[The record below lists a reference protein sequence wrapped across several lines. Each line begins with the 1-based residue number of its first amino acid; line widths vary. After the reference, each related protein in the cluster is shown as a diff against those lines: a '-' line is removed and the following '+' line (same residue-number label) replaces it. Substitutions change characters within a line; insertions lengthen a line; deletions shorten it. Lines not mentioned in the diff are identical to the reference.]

1 MKNLFE
7 SKGIKSGKLLSLSPK
22 ETFDACAEGA
32 IVVDVREDYLNSYKM
47 FGVDQVIYLP
57 MSRFPKEYINLPGD
71 KYLIFADSAG
81 LKSRE
86 AALYLLEKGY
96 DKVAN
101 MAGGLVE
108 WERDKMP
115 INTDIG
121 ERLTGSCMCQLK
133 PRERKK
139 KK

>member
-7 SKGIKSGKLLSLSPK
+7 SKGIRSGKLLSLSPK
-22 ETFDACAEGA
+22 ETFDACTEGA

-57 MSRFPKEYINLPGD
+57 MSRFSKEYINLPVD

-81 LKSRE
+81 LRSKE
-86 AALYLLEKGY
+86 VVLFLLEKGF
-96 DKVAN
+96 DKIAN
-101 MAGGLVE
+101 LAGGLVE
-108 WERDKMP
+108 WERDKMLL
-115 INTDIG
+115 NTKIS

-139 KK
+139 HK